1 MNLTVCSCLHKR
13 TNVQLTISNSS
24 FEVCLKVDL
33 HTCIFCKVAANLVQ
47 AAMSFI
53 KMFCI
58 TRFILKT
65 RLIMIMYPCVP
76 PLPEMLYVSS
86 CLFKAPPPEYLV
98 SSDWAVHTCLNQQ
111 LRAATEQLG

>member
-1 MNLTVCSCLHKR
+1 
-13 TNVQLTISNSS
+13 
-24 FEVCLKVDL
+24 
-33 HTCIFCKVAANLVQ
+33 
-47 AAMSFI
+47 
-53 KMFCI
+53 
-58 TRFILKT
+58 
-65 RLIMIMYPCVP
+65 MIMYPCVP